1 MGTAIFYHLT
11 RRPLAETLMMLLGK
25 SREAGWNVVVQGRDR
40 AAMEALDAAL
50 WQGPDDGFLPHGLD
64 GTEHDADQPVLL
76 TTGFSTVN
84 APQCLMSVHGAEIS
98 ADVIAGLERACI
110 LFDGQDEAAVAQAR
124 QQWKALSE
132 AGVKAQYW
140 SEESGRW
147 EMKAG
152 S

>member
-50 WQGPDDGFLPHGLD
+50 WQGPDDSFLPHGLD
-64 GTEHDADQPVLL
+64 GTAHDADQPVLL
-76 TTGFSTVN
+76 TTEFSAVN

-98 ADVIAGLERACI
+98 AEVIARLERACI
-110 LFDGQDEAAVAQAR
+110 LFDGHDEAAVALAR
-124 QQWKALSE
+124 QQWKALSG

-147 EMKAG
+147 EMKAE